1 MRFKH
6 IIFDLGGVVLPVDY
20 QRCVRAFEALG
31 VPHFDDLYAQA
42 LQSPLF
48 DELELGQ
55 ITPAAFRDGLRTL
68 MAAPQLTDAQLDL
81 AWNAILGEW
90 DRDRLDLLLE
100 LKRRYRTFLLSNT
113 NAIHEA
119 RFLHT
124 LSWAFERE
132 GGLEA
137 YFEKVYLSHHIHL
150 RKPNPEVF
158 LYVLNQNGLLA
169 QDTLFIDDSPQH
181 IEAASALGIQTL
193 LLEPGNSILEVFDG
207 L

>member
-1 MRFKH
+1 MGFQH

-20 QRCVRAFEALG
+20 QRTVQAFAALG
-31 VPHFDDLYAQA
+31 VPRFADVYAQA
-42 LQSPLF
+42 RQSPLF
-48 DELELGQ
+48 DDLELGR
-55 ITPAAFRDGLRTL
+55 ISPEEFRQGLRTL
-68 MAAPQLTDAQLDL
+68 MAAPHLTDAQLDL
-81 AWNAILGEW
+81 AWNAILGDW
-90 DRDRLDLLLE
+90 DRDRLDMLLE

-124 LSWAFERE
+124 LSWAFERD
-132 GGLEA
+132 GGLNV
-137 YFEKVYLSHHIHL
+137 YFERVYLSHHIHQ
-150 RKPNPEVF
+150 RKPHPEAF
-158 LYVLNQNGLLA
+158 LHVLNQNGILA

-181 IEAASALGIQTL
+181 IAGAKALGIQAL